1 MIFIDSD
8 TLVNE
13 KKILMVHN
21 RTPKG
26 VSVYGED
33 QEPLLKTEFGN
44 CKMFYE
50 FLAFA
55 GKYDNY
61 DTFQDYVMRQ
71 LTSSSSSDTLRKP
84 TRP

>member
-1 MIFIDSD
+1 MIFIDND

-13 KKILMVHN
+13 KKI
-21 RTPKG
+21 
-26 VSVYGED
+26 VSVNNRRPVGIMIYAENA
-33 QEPLLKTEFGN
+33 EAFALTEFGN